1 MRYLRIM
8 NAILETESS
17 PGPSNLQDSQQ
28 TTANPAA
35 NPQPA
40 APSKSAIAGRRG
52 RRVGR
57 APVIAAAAV
66 AAAVAAGGY
75 YWKFVAPYESTDDAF
90 IEADVTPIA
99 PQVAGRVSRVLV
111 SDNQAVAKGEPLF
124 QIDPRDYQA
133 ALDEARAE
141 LAAARGRAEQA
152 AAQLSV
158 DRAKVAEEGAG
169 VTAAEAEAKRAEADY
184 RRYREVGDLAVSAS
198 QVDLAA
204 TQARSSE
211 AEVTVARNRELSMEA
226 QTGLDEA
233 DIQTARAEVIRGEA
247 AVRQAELNLSYTRVV
262 APVAGFVTH
271 RGVQPGDY
279 AQTGQPLLALVPRQV
294 WVIANFKETQLTH
307 MRPGQSVEISVDA
320 YPGLSIRGHVDSI
333 QSGAGARFSLFPPEN
348 ASGNYVKVVQRV
360 PVKIVLDGGEGEQV
374 LGPGMSVVPEVRVR

>member
-1 MRYLRIM
+1 M
-8 NAILETESS
+8 
-17 PGPSNLQDSQQ
+17 
-28 TTANPAA
+28 
-35 NPQPA
+35 
-40 APSKSAIAGRRG
+40 
-52 RRVGR
+52 GR